1 MIQLENNDRA
11 FTQLKLGVNDIISK
25 TGGIQILSLMKS
37 LALLCLFAVIA
48 IASTPKVG
56 ERVPEFSLPSADGR
70 TVALKDYAGKK
81 LVLVFYRGY
90 W

>member
-1 MIQLENNDRA
+1 MSNP
-11 FTQLKLGVNDIISK
+11 LKVVGL
-25 TGGIQILSLMKS
+25 
-37 LALLCLFAVIA
+37 LFALA
-48 IASTPKVG
+48 IVSLGSTPKVG
-56 ERVPEFSLPSADGR
+56 ERVPEFSLPAADGR

>member
-1 MIQLENNDRA
+1 MS
-11 FTQLKLGVNDIISK
+11 KL
-25 TGGIQILSLMKS
+25 LKS
-37 LALLCLFAVIA
+37 LAVIA
-48 IASTPKVG
+48 VFALVALGSTPKVG
-56 ERVPEFSLPSADGR
+56 DRVPQFTLQSVDGK

>member
-1 MIQLENNDRA
+1 MS
-11 FTQLKLGVNDIISK
+11 KIIRL
-25 TGGIQILSLMKS
+25 LSLVS
-37 LALLCLFAVIA
+37 ALAVVAL
-48 IASTPKVG
+48 ASTPKVG
-56 ERVPEFSLPSADGR
+56 DRAPQFSLPSADGR

>member
-1 MIQLENNDRA
+1 M
-11 FTQLKLGVNDIISK
+11 LK
-25 TGGIQILSLMKS
+25 GIKAWLLT
-37 LALLCLFAVIA
+37 ALFPLIVFG
-48 IASTPKVG
+48 STPKVG
-56 ERVPEFSLPSADGR
+56 DRAPQFSLPASDGR

>member
-1 MIQLENNDRA
+1 MPLMRLLVPSCILVMI
-11 FTQLKLGVNDIISK
+11 
-25 TGGIQILSLMKS
+25 
-37 LALLCLFAVIA
+37 AL
-48 IASTPKVG
+48 ASTPKVG
-56 ERVPEFSLPSADGR
+56 ERAPEFSLPSADGR

>member
-1 MIQLENNDRA
+1 MKVTVCFRSNRENLTMLQLVKVLA
-11 FTQLKLGVNDIISK
+11 CTFVL
-25 TGGIQILSLMKS
+25 ILVAMG
-37 LALLCLFAVIA
+37 
-48 IASTPKVG
+48 STPKVG
-56 ERVPEFSLPSADGR
+56 DRAPQFSLPSVDGQ

>member
-1 MIQLENNDRA
+1 MRL
-11 FTQLKLGVNDIISK
+11 LKPVTFLCF
-25 TGGIQILSLMKS
+25 
-37 LALLCLFAVIA
+37 LAVVAL
-48 IASTPKVG
+48 ASTPKVG
-56 ERVPEFSLPSADGR
+56 ERVPDFNLPTADGR

>member
-1 MIQLENNDRA
+1 MS
-11 FTQLKLGVNDIISK
+11 KL
-25 TGGIQILSLMKS
+25 LAS
-37 LALLCLFAVIA
+37 LALVWLLALA
-48 IASTPKVG
+48 ALASTPKVG
-56 ERVPEFSLPSADGR
+56 DRAPEFSLPSADGK